1 MSEEARKIQNITV
14 SIKRV
19 GGYEMLKSVEW
30 IPWKPKL
37 HEMKHEKETKRKQNT
52 YHKAGY
58 CGL

>member
-1 MSEEARKIQNITV
+1 MSEEARRIQNITV

-19 GGYEMLKSVEW
+19 GGYEMLKGVEW

-52 YHKAGY
+52 YH
-58 CGL
+58 